1 MGKLTVVTSFAVLMR
16 LAYDVGQAK
25 REKDP
30 EKLKQAKERLAAYEQ
45 LCKDADQVSLG
56 VTNENL

>member
-1 MGKLTVVTSFAVLMR
+1 MSKLTVVTSFTVLMR

-30 EKLKQAKERLAAYEQ
+30 KKLEQAEERLAAYEQ